1 MSIYQFIEHA
11 AAMRRGGICVI
22 NCPQSFGHIKAR
34 HHRNEKLNRA
44 YGAICRFR
52 IKHPDSTRT
61 PKARQRSLSLRAAR
75 IEVSL

>member
-11 AAMRRGGICVI
+11 AVMRRGGICVI
-22 NCPQSFGHIKAR
+22 NCPR
-34 HHRNEKLNRA
+34 HQRNEKLNRA
-44 YGAICRFR
+44 YSALCRFR

-61 PKARQRSLSLRAAR
+61 PKARRRSRELRAAR